1 MTMQQL
7 VNYLR
12 KDGVS
17 HENLASM
24 EKFCKNER
32 TYSLESNRTIAIKIF
47 RR

>member
-1 MTMQQL
+1 MQQL
-7 VNYLR
+7 ANYLK

-24 EKFCKNER
+24 EKFCKNEW
-32 TYSLESNRTIAIKIF
+32 TYLLESNKSIATRIF